1 MSNYGLLILLFC
13 ASLGLTLLFTPLMIK
28 IAHRLQILSMPG
40 KRRVHTK
47 PVPFLGSVAIYLSF
61 FICLFIAFQ
70 AYPQTKI
77 NFSHEIKGLFI
88 AGTLILLLGLW
99 DDIKNIKPLIKLAG
113 QVSVALILF
122 YFGFRIE
129 LFTSLITGQETQ
141 ASVIF
146 SVLFTIVWV
155 VGLMNAMNLIDGLDG
170 LAAGISVIVC
180 FALLLI
186 ALYLHNFVTAIILV
200 ILAGSALGFLRYN
213 FYPAKIF
220 LGDSGSMFLGL
231 ILAATILIKSQYK
244 SAAAVVL
251 LAPLTALSIP
261 IYDTFMAILRRSMKR
276 DSIFIADKKH
286 LHHRLLELGLTQKQI
301 VFAIYLVTF
310 YLGAL
315 SFLFVLLPNRYA
327 LILLFLLALGF
338 FMGVRLIGFIER
350 KIKLIHKL
358 EAHQKEK

>member
-13 ASLGLTLLFTPLMIK
+13 AALGMSLLFTPLMIK
-28 IAHRLQILSMPG
+28 IAYRLRILSMPG

-61 FICLFIAFQ
+61 FISLFIAFN

-77 NFSHEIKGLFI
+77 SFSHEIKGLFI
-88 AGTLILLLGLW
+88 AGTLVVLLGLW
-99 DDIKNIKPLIKLAG
+99 DDLKNIKPLVKLTG
-113 QVSVALILF
+113 QISAALILF

-129 LFTSLITGQETQ
+129 VFTSPFTGAETQ
-141 ASVIF
+141 APVIF
-146 SVLFTIVWV
+146 SVLFTVAWV

-170 LAAGISVIVC
+170 LAAGLSAIVC
-180 FALLLI
+180 FTLLLI
-186 ALYLHNFVTAIILV
+186 ALYLNNFVTAIILI

-213 FYPAKIF
+213 FHPAKIF
-220 LGDSGSMFLGL
+220 LGDSGSMLLGL

-261 IYDTFMAILRRSMKR
+261 IYDTFMAILRRSLKK
-276 DSIFIADKKH
+276 DSIFIADKRH
-286 LHHRLLELGLTQKQI
+286 LHHRLLEFGLTQKQI
-301 VFAIYLVTF
+301 VFAIYLVTL
-310 YLGAL
+310 YLGVL

-358 EAHQKEK
+358 EARQKER

>member
-13 ASLGLTLLFTPLMIK
+13 AALGISLLFTPLMIR
-28 IAHRLQILSMPG
+28 IAQRFQILSLPG

-47 PVPFLGSVAIYLSF
+47 PVPFLGSVAVYLSF
-61 FICLFIAFQ
+61 FISLFIALQ
-70 AYPQTKI
+70 AYPQAKI
-77 NFSHEIKGLFI
+77 NFSREIKGLFI
-88 AGTLILLLGLW
+88 AGTMILSLGLW
-99 DDIKNIKPLIKLAG
+99 DDLKNIKPLVKLFG
-113 QVSVALILF
+113 QVLVALVIF

-129 LFTSLITGQETQ
+129 LFTSLITGEETQ
-141 ASVIF
+141 APMIF
-146 SVLFTIVWV
+146 SVLFTVAWV

-170 LAAGISVIVC
+170 LATGISAIVC

-186 ALYLHNFVTAIILV
+186 ALYLHNFFTAIILI
-200 ILAGSALGFLRYN
+200 ILAGSALGFLKYN
-213 FYPAKIF
+213 FHPAKIF

-261 IYDTFMAILRRSMKR
+261 IYDTFMAILRRSIKK
-276 DSIFIADKKH
+276 DSIFVADKKH
-286 LHHRLLELGLTQKQI
+286 LHHRLLEFGLTQKQI
-301 VFAIYLVTF
+301 VFAIYLITL
-310 YLGAL
+310 YLGGF

-338 FMGVRLIGFIER
+338 FMAVRLIGFVER

-358 EAHQKEK
+358 EAQQRER

>member
-1 MSNYGLLILLFC
+1 MNNYGLLILLFC
-13 ASLGLTLLFTPLMIK
+13 ASLGLSLLFTPLMIK
-28 IAHRLQILSMPG
+28 IARGLRIFSMPG

-47 PVPFLGSVAIYLSF
+47 PVPFLGSIAIYVSF

-77 NFSHEIKGLFI
+77 SFSHEIKGLFI

-99 DDIKNIKPLIKLAG
+99 DDLKNIKPLLKLIG
-113 QVSVALILF
+113 QVAAGLILF
-122 YFGFRIE
+122 NFGFRIGV
-129 LFTSLITGQETQ
+129 FTNPATGAETQ
-141 ASVIF
+141 VPIILSA
-146 SVLFTIVWV
+146 LFTIIWV

-170 LAAGISVIVC
+170 LAAGLSAIVC
-180 FALLLI
+180 FTLLLI
-186 ALYLHNFVTAIILV
+186 ALYLDNFITALILA
-200 ILAGSALGFLRYN
+200 ILAGSALGFLKYN
-213 FYPAKIF
+213 FHPAKIF

-231 ILAATILIKSQYK
+231 VLAATILIKSQYK

-251 LAPLTALSIP
+251 LAPITALSIP
-261 IYDTFMAILRRSMKR
+261 IYDTFMAIIRRGRKI

-286 LHHRLLELGLTQKQI
+286 LHHRLLEFGLTQKQI
-301 VFAIYLVTF
+301 VLTMYLLTV

-327 LILLFLLALGF
+327 LILLFMLALAF
-338 FMGVRLIGFIER
+338 FMGVRLLGFIER

-358 EAHQKEK
+358 EAQHKEK